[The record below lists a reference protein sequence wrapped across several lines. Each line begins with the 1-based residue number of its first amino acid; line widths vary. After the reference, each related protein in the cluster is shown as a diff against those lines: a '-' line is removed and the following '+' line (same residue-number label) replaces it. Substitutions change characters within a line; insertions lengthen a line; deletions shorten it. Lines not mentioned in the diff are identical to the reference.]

1 MNFMHQPH
9 AMYRLA
15 GTVSVGPKGQ
25 VVIPAEVRECM
36 NIRPGDKLIALY
48 ITAKN
53 AIAFITEDQAQKLV
67 EHLGA
72 QATGLSKL
80 IDTDK
85 N

>member
-1 MNFMHQPH
+1 MRYM
-9 AMYRLA
+9 
-15 GTVSVGPKGQ
+15 G
-25 VVIPAEVRECM
+25 
-36 NIRPGDKLIALY
+36 PGDKLIALY